1 MYYSMSEWRL
11 LGFKKSQ
18 VKGKKYSA
26 YIQHKTN
33 NRIRTI
39 NFGSTSHEQ
48 FKDTT
53 GLGLYSHLD
62 HRDKERKKRYQSR
75 HSVFIRKGYYSP
87 GYFSMTRL
95 WT

>member
-1 MYYSMSEWRL
+1 MSDWKL

-18 VKGKKYSA
+18 AKNKKYSA
-26 YIQHKTN
+26 LIQHKKN
-33 NRIRTI
+33 DRVRTI

-48 FKDTT
+48 FKDST
-53 GLGLYSHLD
+53 GLNIYSHLNHGD
-62 HRDKERKKRYQSR
+62 RERKKKYIAR
-75 HSVFIRKGYYSP
+75 HSVFVRKGYYSP